1 MEPHV
6 CPVCG
11 GRGFVPNGFYSTTN
25 PYGNYQS
32 TSTGAE
38 ICRACQGTGVLW
50 GKEDD
55 SAREGEV
62 TITW

>member
-6 CPVCG
+6 CPVCRG
-11 GRGFVPNGFYSTTN
+11 KGFVPNGFYSTTN
-25 PYGNYQS
+25 PYGYYQS
-32 TSTGAE
+32 TSTWPE

-50 GKEDD
+50 EKE
-55 SAREGEV
+55 SAPSREGEV

>member
-6 CPVCG
+6 CPVCR

-38 ICRACQGTGVLW
+38 ISSIRYYAFNKVQHRICIEERVSSIL
-50 GKEDD
+50 
-55 SAREGEV
+55 
-62 TITW
+62 

>member
-6 CPVCG
+6 GPVCRG
-11 GRGFVPNGFYSTTN
+11 KGFVPNGFYSTTN
-25 PYGNYQS
+25 PYGYYQT

-50 GKEDD
+50 EKE
-55 SAREGEV
+55 SAPSREGEV